1 MKWLRRAVAAV
12 IGLVALVVV
21 IGMFLPA
28 GFKVERSLLIAAPP
42 EKIWSLLEDPRQWKR
57 WTVWNQRD
65 PAMAVSYGGP
75 PSGAGARWSWQSRT
89 EGNGEMEFTEAVAP
103 QRLAYRL
110 TFADVGMTLTGEIT
124 LTPESGGVRVRWT
137 NAGQIGRNPLDRW
150 FALGMDALVGPDFEG
165 GLANLR
171 RLVEAP

>member
-1 MKWLRRAVAAV
+1 MKWLKRAVAAL

-28 GFKVERSLLIAAPP
+28 GFQVERSLLIAAPP
-42 EKIWSLLEDPRQWKR
+42 EKIWALLEDPRQWKR

-75 PSGAGARWSWQSRT
+75 PSGAGARWSWQSST

-103 QRLAYRL
+103 TRLGYRLA
-110 TFADVGMTLTGEIT
+110 FPDVGMTSTGEIT
-124 LTPESGGVRVRWT
+124 LTPEAGGVRVRWT
-137 NAGQIGRNPLDRW
+137 NAGRVGRSPIDRW
-150 FALGMDALVGPDFEG
+150 FALAMDALVGPDFEA